1 MTPKLIAIDV
11 DDTLLNS
18 NIALLPSTK
27 DIIAKCLQNHLKV
40 VLCSGRPPRR
50 CKAFLK

>member
-18 NIALLPSTK
+18 NIVLLPSTK

-40 VLCSGRPPRR
+40 CSVQGVPS
-50 CKAFLK
+50 LV